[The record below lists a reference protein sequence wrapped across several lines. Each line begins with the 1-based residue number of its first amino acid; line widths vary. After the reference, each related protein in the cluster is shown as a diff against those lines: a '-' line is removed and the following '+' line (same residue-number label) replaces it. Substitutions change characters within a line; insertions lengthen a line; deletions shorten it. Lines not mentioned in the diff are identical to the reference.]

1 MNAPPPALLLLAT
14 GCLLLA
20 GLGLS
25 GAYLA
30 RGIEQRRREA
40 SRIERVLQP
49 LARTRP
55 MRPATIARVAAP
67 AERGVMGWLG
77 WAFGFDVNRIDCYPW
92 PWWAVLGG
100 AFALAWVGAHIAS
113 GLFGVAGLFVL
124 PLLWLPIARGYF
136 GWTDARRR
144 QQLLVQ
150 LPDALAMIVRAVRVG
165 IPIPEAMRAVAQ
177 EAEPPTATEFAALNG
192 ELVIGVALE
201 EGLRA
206 LARRTGLGE
215 YNFFATAV
223 SVQSQTGGGLT
234 EVMENLADVI
244 RRRVALQ
251 ARGLALSAEARSSA
265 IVLAVMPLFTGAML
279 WCINPGYIGTL
290 ISEPLGHK
298 LLAGGTASLATGIFV
313 MRTIIRRTLA

>member
-1 MNAPPPALLLLAT
+1 MTAPPPALLLLAV

-25 GAYLA
+25 GVFLL

-55 MRPATIARVAAP
+55 LQPAAISRLATP
-67 AERGVMGWLG
+67 AERGVLAWLG
-77 WAFGFDVNRIDCYPW
+77 WLFGFDAGNLGRYPL
-92 PWWAVLGG
+92 PWWAVLMG
-100 AFALAWVGAHIAS
+100 AFMLGWVGAEVAR
-113 GLFGVAGLFVL
+113 GLLGEAGLIAL
-124 PLLWLPIARGYF
+124 PLVWVVAARGWF
-136 GWTDARRR
+136 GWADGRRR

-165 IPIPEAMRAVAQ
+165 IPIPEAIRAIAQ
-177 EAEPPTATEFAALNG
+177 EAEPPTAGEFAALSN
-192 ELVIGVALE
+192 EIIIGVPLE
-201 EGLRA
+201 DGLRA

-215 YNFFATAV
+215 YSFFATAV
-223 SVQSQTGGGLT
+223 AVQSQTGGGLT

-244 RRRVALQ
+244 RRRIALQ
-251 ARGLALSAEARSSA
+251 SRGRALSAEARSSA
-265 IVLAVMPLFTGAML
+265 LVLAVMPGFTGTML
-279 WCINPGYIGTL
+279 WFINPGYMDTL
-290 ISEPLGHK
+290 FDEPLGHM
-298 LLAGGTASLATGIFV
+298 LLAAGALSLATGIFV

>member
-1 MNAPPPALLLLAT
+1 MTAPPSALLLLAV

-25 GAYLA
+25 GVFLL

-55 MRPATIARVAAP
+55 LQPAAISRLATP
-67 AERGVMGWLG
+67 AERGVLGWLG
-77 WAFGFDVNRIDCYPW
+77 WLFGFDAGNLGRYPL
-92 PWWAVLGG
+92 PWWAVLMG
-100 AFALAWVGAHIAS
+100 ASVLGWVGAEVAR
-113 GLFGVAGLFVL
+113 GLIGQAGLVAL
-124 PLLWLPIARGYF
+124 PLVWVVAARGWF
-136 GWTDARRR
+136 GWADGRRR

-165 IPIPEAMRAVAQ
+165 IPIPEAIRAIAQ
-177 EAEPPTATEFAALNG
+177 EAEPPTAGEFAALSN
-192 ELVIGVALE
+192 EIIIGVPLE
-201 EGLRA
+201 DGLRA

-215 YNFFATAV
+215 YSFFATAV
-223 SVQSQTGGGLT
+223 AVQSQTGGGLT

-251 ARGLALSAEARSSA
+251 SRGRALSSEARSSA
-265 IVLAVMPLFTGAML
+265 LVLAVMPVVTGTML
-279 WCINPGYIGTL
+279 WLINPGYIDSL
-290 ISEPLGHK
+290 FEEKFGHT
-298 LLAGGTASLATGIFV
+298 LLAIGAASLCIGVFA